1 MSAKQVIVIID
12 FGSQLTKLIARRIRD
27 IGVFTIIIDSLGAVE
42 KIQKFRSEGDKI
54 MGIVFSGSH
63 HSVYELGSP
72 KIDMSIFELNL
83 PILGICYGQQL
94 LCHLFGGKVEAGATR
109 EFGRAMLDVKNYDNL
124 LAGLEDQKMKQ
135 VWMSHGDLVT
145 KMPESFEVLATT
157 PDAPFAAIKHS
168 SKPIYGIQ
176 FHPEAHHS
184 LIGNDILS
192 NFTFKICGSA
202 AGWNCQGFAASSLEN
217 IAKVYDGTGEI
228 ICGLSGGVDSAVA
241 ASVVSKFLK
250 NGGYKNKLHCIFVDT
265 GLLRK
270 NEGEAVQKAFEND
283 PSITFIRINAK
294 DTFLIPLQ
302 GVSDPE
308 QKRKIIGAKFIE
320 VFATEAKKINGARY
334 LVQGTIYPDVIESSS
349 SGSGQT
355 IKSHHN
361 VGGLPKDLPFTLIE
375 PLRDLFKDE
384 VRLLGK
390 QLAVKHDIIDR
401 HPFPGPGL
409 AIRILGEITEE
420 KIKILQEADAIYIE
434 ELRKNTL
441 YNDIWQA
448 FCVLLPVKTVGVMGD
463 ARTYEYVLAIR
474 AVNSVDGMS
483 ADFYHFRMDLLSHIS
498 SRITNE
504 VRGINRIVYDITS
517 KPPAT
522 IEWE

>member
-1 MSAKQVIVIID
+1 MKKDIVIIVD
-12 FGSQLTKLIARRIRD
+12 LGSQLTKLIARRIRD
-27 IGVFTIIIDSLGAVE
+27 IGVFAMIVDNIDVVAKISSLDNNYNTKGII
-42 KIQKFRSEGDKI
+42 
-54 MGIVFSGSH
+54 FSGSH
-63 HSVYELGSP
+63 HSVYTKNSP
-72 KIDMSIFELNL
+72 SVDVKIFELKI

-94 LCHLFGGKVEAGATR
+94 ISHLFNGKVQAGEKR
-109 EFGRAMLDVKNYDNL
+109 EFGRAILDICNYDNL
-124 LAGLEDQKMKQ
+124 FSGLKDCKIPQ
-135 VWMSHGDLVT
+135 VWMSHGDVITSLPVDFDVIAKT
-145 KMPESFEVLATT
+145 S
-157 PDAPFAAIKHS
+157 DAPFAGIKH
-168 SKPIYGIQ
+168 KNLEIYGIQ

-184 LIGNDILS
+184 LIGNDILTNFVFKIAKCSKLWNVS
-192 NFTFKICGSA
+192 NFV
-202 AGWNCQGFAASSLEN
+202 EN
-217 IAKVYDGTGEI
+217 AMENVAKNYKGDGEI

-241 ASVVSKFLK
+241 SAVVSKYLK
-250 NGGYKNKLHCIFVDT
+250 LGGFKNKLNCIFVDT

-270 NEGEAVQKAFEND
+270 NEGQGVEEVFKND
-283 PSITFIRINAK
+283 PSINFIKIDASNL
-294 DTFLIPLQ
+294 FLSSLENIT
-302 GVSDPE
+302 DPE

-320 VFATEAKKINGARY
+320 IFNQEAKKIKNAKY
-334 LVQGTIYPDVIESSS
+334 LVQGTIYPDVIESSN
-349 SGSGQT
+349 SGAGQT

-390 QLAVKHDIIDR
+390 ELSVKSEIIDR

-409 AIRILGEITEE
+409 AIRILGEITKE
-420 KIKILQEADAIYIE
+420 KILILQNADAIFIE

-483 ADFYHFRMDLLSHIS
+483 ADFYHFRMDLLAHIS
-498 SRITNE
+498 NRITNE
-504 VRGINRIVYDITS
+504 VRGINRVVYDITS